1 MVHGSRISENTANSG
16 PVQRTTRVSSVSTAF
31 SGSGAGGTIASIVL
45 TILSGSG
52 MVTTAPWAAGTEGS
66 VPTCSRTRADAPGT
80 RLAAPVH
87 RPPPGSPVRSLAF
100 GLAAW
105 TLGCLTYR
113 GSPVTREEPD
123 DLAGQPR

>member
-31 SGSGAGGTIASIVL
+31 SSSGAGGTIASILL

-52 MVTTAPWAAGTEGS
+52 MVTTAPWAAGTEDDE
-66 VPTCSRTRADAPGT
+66 RAGRVRPRHGLSAKAAVQ
-80 RLAAPVH
+80 RLT
-87 RPPPGSPVRSLAF
+87 PGSAVRSLAF
-100 GLAAW
+100 GLAPW

-113 GSPVTREEPD
+113 GKSWD
-123 DLAGQPR
+123 SGGA